1 MIKRVFLACALAVL
15 AAGCGAPEERA
26 AAGDG
31 TGGETLAR
39 STNRTLALNLGSE
52 PRTID
57 PSLIEDVASNKVLH
71 GLMEGLVWLDKDIRP
86 QPGVAESW
94 THNDDFTQWTFNLR
108 PDAKWHNGDPV
119 TAADFKFGVE
129 RISTPSTGANY
140 AQIVYN
146 FLEGGEA
153 YYTAGGLDAGLSLDS
168 VKVID
173 DRTLQYDL
181 AFPAPFF
188 LTMLAF
194 GTWGP
199 VHRATVEEH
208 GAAWAN
214 RAETYVGNGPFRMVS
229 YRSRDRIELVKADT
243 YWDAG
248 NIFWEKVDLYM
259 IEDDNTEDSAFRSR
273 TLDVTEG
280 VAVPHIP
287 YWQGRP
293 ELRADPSLATY
304 FVTFNNSVKPFD
316 DARIRKAF
324 SKAIDRKLIVERVT
338 RGGEPVSEGLVLH
351 GMPSPIEGKTY
362 RDLAGDMIGPVDV
375 EEARRLMAEAG
386 FTRERPL
393 PPVDYLYNTSDTHK
407 IIGEQ
412 MQNMWREAFGVD
424 VRLTN
429 AEWGVV
435 LGRIRS
441 GDYQFA
447 RSSWIGDY
455 ADPLNFL
462 EIFQTT
468 NSKNGA
474 KYSNPRFDE
483 LIDQARVERD
493 EVKREQLLIEAE
505 RLLIE
510 EDCVIAPIYT
520 YALTFLVQTDIQD
533 LHLNALG
540 NMTWPRSWRSA
551 RR

>member
-1 MIKRVFLACALAVL
+1 MIKRLLLAFSLALL
-15 AAGCGAPEERA
+15 ASGCGAPEE
-26 AAGDG
+26 GG
-31 TGGETLAR
+31 TSSTGNR
-39 STNRTLALNLGSE
+39 SGSRELNRTLAVNLGSE

-57 PSLIEDVASNKVLH
+57 PSMTEDIASNKVLH
-71 GLMEGLVWLDKDIRP
+71 GLMEGLVWLDKDIKP

-94 THNDDFTQWTFNLR
+94 THNDDYTQWTFTLR
-108 PDAKWHNGDPV
+108 PDARWHNGEPV
-119 TAADFKFGVE
+119 TAADFKYGVE
-129 RISTPSTGANY
+129 RISTKSTAAPY

-146 FLEGGEA
+146 FLEGGEE
-153 YYTAGGLDAGLSLDS
+153 YYNAGGLDAGLSLDS
-168 VKVID
+168 VRAID

-194 GTWGP
+194 GTWAP
-199 VHRATVEEH
+199 IHRETVEEH
-208 GAAWAN
+208 GPAWAN
-214 RAETYVGNGPFRMVS
+214 RAETYMGNGPFRMEA

-243 YWDAG
+243 YWDAD

-259 IEDDNTEDSAFRSR
+259 IEDDNTEDSAFRSG
-273 TLDVTEG
+273 TLDVTET

-293 ELRADPSLATY
+293 EYRSDPSIATY
-304 FVTFNNSVKPFD
+304 FVSFNNEREPFND
-316 DARIRKAF
+316 VRVRKAF
-324 SKAIDRKLIVERVT
+324 SKVIDRQLIVERVT
-338 RGGEPVSEGLVLH
+338 RGGEPVSEGFIPH
-351 GMPSPIEGKTY
+351 GMPSPVEGKTY
-362 RDLAGDMIGPVDV
+362 RDVAGDMIGPMDV
-375 EEARRLMAEAG
+375 EGARALMAEAG
-386 FTRERPL
+386 FTMENPL

-424 VRLTN
+424 VRLVN

-435 LGRIRS
+435 LGRLRT
-441 GDYQFA
+441 GEYQFG

-462 EIFQTT
+462 EIFQST

-474 KYSNPRFDE
+474 KYNNPPYDE
-483 LIDQARVERD
+483 LIEQARVERD
-493 EVKREQLLIEAE
+493 EIKREQLLIEAE

-510 EDCVIAPIYT
+510 EDCVIAPLYT
-520 YALTFLVQTDIQD
+520 YALNFLVQTDIEG

-540 NMTWPRSWRSA
+540 NMTWPRS
-551 RR
+551 RRVAE